1 MSAVKYLAANC
12 SNHKNKQNRVLCPLL
27 PFQPL
32 PLDLRQSVQTKANV
46 VR

>member
-1 MSAVKYLAANC
+1 MSPPTISKFAETFNFSHV
-12 SNHKNKQNRVLCPLL
+12 
-27 PFQPL
+27 L